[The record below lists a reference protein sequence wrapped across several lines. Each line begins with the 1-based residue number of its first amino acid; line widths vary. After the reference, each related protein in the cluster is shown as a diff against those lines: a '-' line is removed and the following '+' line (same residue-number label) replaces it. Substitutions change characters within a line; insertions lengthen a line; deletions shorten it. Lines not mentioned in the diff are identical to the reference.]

1 MDMPLTQH
9 LDELR
14 TRVTRSVTVIMI
26 AFMILLFKA
35 QDLINFL
42 KTPLVNALPP
52 GTPALH
58 FTGPMDVMFIGMK
71 VAFMVAVII
80 TSPFWLREFW
90 KFFEPGLYP
99 QERKHIL
106 PFIWGSIVL
115 FLAGVSFCYFVAL
128 PWTLG
133 FLIQIG
139 LEVGVPIITVT
150 DYVNLLI
157 LLFAGF
163 GLVFETPLILVLLS
177 MIGVI
182 DSTTLVTQRRIAIVI
197 ILIVAAILTP
207 GPDPV
212 SQFVMAFPLYGLFE
226 LSILIIKWLEKN
238 RGPVTG
244 TLLAGAIVTA
254 ILAATTLP
262 GARDARAGGVDADAA
277 RQRPAATSF
286 WTVGAGIASWAIT
299 TDSIHGISGQSAR
312 VSVGHSLDQGKWNLA
327 TSLDMILGPYAPVSP
342 GNIRRIDVDF
352 NGTGIS
358 LTGSYRFRNL
368 TDRQGKETGN
378 IAGSPLVLAGLS
390 YLDTTGRSIGGSY
403 EEDFVL
409 TPVNPTESST
419 DGVTLLDNY
428 KLRTTRVSGIFG
440 AGWGS
445 NWAKQRRSNSPSDL
459 KTTVDGYTVSLWAEV
474 PLVSTW
480 SAEYELVTA
489 TDKIESHAVSERG
502 SVKGYDIVLQATA
515 LLGG

>member
-1 MDMPLTQH
+1 MDMPLMQH

-14 TRVTRSVTVIMI
+14 TRVTRSVVVIMI
-26 AFMILLFKA
+26 AFLLLFFKA

-58 FTGPMDVMFIGMK
+58 FTGPLDVMFTGMK
-71 VAFMVAVII
+71 VSFMAAVIV

-106 PFIWGSIVL
+106 PFIWGSVVL
-115 FLAGVSFCYFVAL
+115 FLAGIAFCYFIAL
-128 PWTLG
+128 PWTLS
-133 FLIQIG
+133 FLIKIG

-150 DYVNLLI
+150 DYINLLI

-177 MIGVI
+177 MLGLI
-182 DSTTLVTQRRIAIVI
+182 DAKTLATQRRMAIVI
-197 ILIVAAILTP
+197 ILVIAALLTP

-212 SQFVMAFPLYGLFE
+212 SQFVMAVPLYALFE
-226 LSILIIKWLEKN
+226 LSILIIRRLEQK
-238 RGPVTG
+238 RDAAIS
-244 TLLAGAIVTA
+244 LLIAGALLGGALTFSGGAELRAEPAGAGAVPANTA
-254 ILAATTLP
+254 M
-262 GARDARAGGVDADAA
+262 
-277 RQRPAATSF
+277 SF
-286 WTVGAGIASWAIT
+286 WTVGAGITSWAIT

-312 VSVGHSLDQGKWNLA
+312 ISVGHSLERGKWNLA

-358 LTGSYRFRNL
+358 LTGSYRFQNL
-368 TDRQGKETGN
+368 PDRQDTETRK
-378 IAGSPLVLAGLS
+378 IAGSPVLLAGLS

-409 TPVNPTESST
+409 TPVTSTESSA
-419 DGVTLLDNY
+419 DAMTLLDNY
-428 KLRTTRVSGIFG
+428 KLRATRISAILGT
-440 AGWGS
+440 GWS
-445 NWAKQRRSNSPSDL
+445 ANWARRRRSNNPSDL
-459 KTTVDGYTVSLWAEV
+459 KTTVDGYNVALWAEV
-474 PLVSTW
+474 PMVSTW

-489 TDKIESHAVSERG
+489 TDKVESRAVKERG
-502 SVKGYDIVLQATA
+502 SIDGYNVVLQATA